1 MSDYGIFFCIFPA
14 PSSLDFRPHFRHP
27 EFPQTLQGLPEPS
40 PAPHAGEKS
49 GVFCFCHRC
58 AAGLSPVGC
67 GYILAEQRPDV
78 RETQAALC
86 WPGSVFRL
94 FLCPIPKQ
102 HRCPM
107 FFRFFLS
114 SRWLRLRYR
123 LLSLLALHV
132 GHAAATLALGALL
145 SLPFVMMACGNA
157 R

>member
-1 MSDYGIFFCIFPA
+1 MVLHIDG
-14 PSSLDFRPHFRHP
+14 
-27 EFPQTLQGLPEPS
+27 T
-40 PAPHAGEKS
+40 
-49 GVFCFCHRC
+49 
-58 AAGLSPVGC
+58 
-67 GYILAEQRPDV
+67 RPDV

-86 WPGSVFRL
+86 WPGSVFSL